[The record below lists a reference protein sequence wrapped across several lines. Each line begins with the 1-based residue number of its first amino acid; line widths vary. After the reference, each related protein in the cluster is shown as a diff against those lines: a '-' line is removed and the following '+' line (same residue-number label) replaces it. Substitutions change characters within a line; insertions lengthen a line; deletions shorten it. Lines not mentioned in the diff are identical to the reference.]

1 MADPR
6 QALITHLKEIRKR
19 LVACAIG
26 LGVAF
31 AVCYAFSEQLFQV
44 LALPLKKNLAPGET
58 LVYTNLPDMFFVY
71 IKVAFVAGLV
81 FASPFLFYQ
90 FWLSIAPRLPKKERR
105 LLLPFLLSSTLLFV
119 GGGLFG
125 YFVVFPFGFKFF
137 LSFENEY
144 LQALPSVR
152 LYFSFAV
159 KVLLMFGLVFE
170 LPVLIFFLARTGAV
184 TPASLRRKRRYAI
197 LLSFILGAVLTPPDV
212 ISQFLMAV
220 PLILLYEIGILSATF
235 AGSPRRT
242 QDPSPSQE

>member
-1 MADPR
+1 MAGPR
-6 QALITHLKEIRKR
+6 QALITHLGEIRKR
-19 LVACAIG
+19 LVACAIA
-26 LGVAF
+26 LGIGFV
-31 AVCYAFSEQLFQV
+31 VCYAFSERLFEI
-44 LALPLKKNLAPGET
+44 LALPLKKNLTPGET

-71 IKVAFVAGLV
+71 IKVAFVAGLLL
-81 FASPFLFYQ
+81 ASPFLFYQ
-90 FWLSIAPRLPKKERR
+90 FWLSIAPRLPQKERR
-105 LLLPFLLSSTLLFV
+105 LFLPFILFSTLLFV

-152 LYFSFAV
+152 LYFSFAI
-159 KVLLMFGLVFE
+159 KLLLMFGLVFE
-170 LPVLIFFLARTGAV
+170 LPVVIFFLSRIGAV

-220 PLILLYEIGILSATF
+220 PLIILYEIGILSAAI
-235 AGSPRRT
+235 AGPRVA
-242 QDPSPSQE
+242 QDPSPGQE